1 MKILR
6 RLSFVFIGLSLLGC
20 AYRAGIGIDARE
32 DIRSPGIKANPE
44 FGAYLLARER
54 IIQVRPGMGRA
65 EFFRAMQLRRLPGEE
80 WYETFSGGD
89 GWLMG
94 LSRMNRSPEGEVIE
108 EYSFGFHQGERVE
121 ERALVVLK
129 NGKVQRVL
137 EFRGPKVPNE
147 GNAAEELPPRPPSA
161 LFSDAISRE
170 EENRLV
176 RAYMGEVH
184 LTREAFDRAEERLK
198 NVKVGMTGGEVRY
211 YLGGYFYRFRHG
223 YVYFADGFLWG
234 PEFQS
239 VETPTGTLTL
249 MPFGYV
255 EGGREVKRI
264 TIRIVD
270 GVVREITRAPEPQEP
285 KPPAS

>member
-6 RLSFVFIGLSLLGC
+6 RLCFVFLGLSLVGC

-32 DIRSPGIKANPE
+32 EGRSPGIGANPE

-54 IIQVRPGMGRA
+54 MNRVRPGMSRA
-65 EFFRAMQLRRLPGEE
+65 EFLQAMQLRRLPAEE
-80 WYETFSGGD
+80 WYTAFSGGD

-94 LSRMNRSPEGEVIE
+94 LSRMNRGAEGELIE
-108 EYSFGFHQGERVE
+108 EYSFGYHKGNRVE

-129 NGKVQRVL
+129 NGKVQTLL
-137 EFRGPKVPNE
+137 EFQGPKISEE
-147 GNAAEELPPRPPSA
+147 GEVEDALPRLPRA
-161 LFSDAISRE
+161 LFSEAISRE
-170 EENRLV
+170 EENRLI
-176 RAYMGEVH
+176 RSYMAEVH
-184 LTREAFDRAEERLK
+184 LTREAFERAAERMK

-211 YLGGYFYRFRHG
+211 YLGGYFYRLRHG

-255 EGGREVKRI
+255 EGGREVRKI

-270 GVVREITRAPEPQEP
+270 GVVREITRVPEAA
-285 KPPAS
+285 PAS

>member
-6 RLSFVFIGLSLLGC
+6 RLSFVFLGLSLLGC

-32 DIRSPGIKANPE
+32 DGRSPGIKANPE
-44 FGAYLLARER
+44 FGAYLLARDR
-54 IIQVRPGMGRA
+54 INRVRPGMGRA
-65 EFFRAMQLRRLPGEE
+65 EFLRALQLRRLPSEE

-108 EYSFGFHQGERVE
+108 EYSFGFHRGDRVE
-121 ERALVVLK
+121 ERALVLLK
-129 NGKVQRVL
+129 NGKVQTVL
-137 EFRGPKVPNE
+137 EFQGPKVPEE
-147 GNAAEELPPRPPSA
+147 GEEEPAPPRLPRA
-161 LFSDAISRE
+161 LFSDSISRQ
-170 EENRLV
+170 EENRLI
-176 RAYMGEVH
+176 RAYMEEVH
-184 LTREAFDRAEERLK
+184 LTREAFDRTAERLK

-255 EGGREVKRI
+255 EAGREVRRI

-270 GVVREITRAPEPQEP
+270 GVVREITQLPEPQEG